1 MICLIDCL
9 FLTLTFCKWCAV
21 AETETETDYSET
33 ETEADAESDIS
44 EPEIQQNSAYSKN
57 WTPLARHPSATNSS
71 TEQSTK
77 AAHQPAVPA
86 AASMANE

>member
-1 MICLIDCL
+1 MICLSDCL

-44 EPEIQQNSAYSKN
+44 EPEIQQNSAY
-57 WTPLARHPSATNSS
+57 
-71 TEQSTK
+71 
-77 AAHQPAVPA
+77 
-86 AASMANE
+86 

>member
-1 MICLIDCL
+1 MICLSDCL

-57 WTPLARHPSATNSS
+57 WTPLKTERASSASS
-71 TEQSTK
+71 ASTI
-77 AAHQPAVPA
+77 
-86 AASMANE
+86 